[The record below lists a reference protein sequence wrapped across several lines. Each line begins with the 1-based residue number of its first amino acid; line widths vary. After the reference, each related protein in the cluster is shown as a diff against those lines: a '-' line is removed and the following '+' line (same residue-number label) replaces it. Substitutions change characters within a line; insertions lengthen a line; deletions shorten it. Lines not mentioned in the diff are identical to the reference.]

1 MDGFVLRKVN
11 WVAAVSMNYH
21 KGQDRDNVAGTKKG
35 EMGAGEFPLLLCWWW
50 AVGSALAVMG
60 AGMEMEKT

>member
-35 EMGAGEFPLLLCWWW
+35 EMEAGEFPLLLC
-50 AVGSALAVMG
+50 
-60 AGMEMEKT
+60 